1 MPKVLDK
8 VLIVEDEQALL
19 AVLAKKF
26 TIEKFKVFEA
36 PNGQIGLEQAFQHHP
51 DIILLDI
58 LMPIMDGMTMLN
70 KLRQDPW
77 GKSVPIIMLT
87 NLSDEK
93 KEAEAAKEG
102 CYDYFIKSDW
112 NIDDLVKKV
121 KSKLKQ

>member
-1 MPKVLDK
+1 MPKALNK
-8 VLIVEDEQALL
+8 VLIVEDEEALL

-36 PNGQIGLEQAFQHHP
+36 SNGQAGLEQALRHHP

-58 LMPIMDGMTMLN
+58 LMPVMDGMTVLK
-70 KLRQDPW
+70 KLRQDSW

-102 CYDYFIKSDW
+102 CYDYFIKADW

-121 KSKLKQ
+121 RSKLKQ